1 MIRRNGGKGLASD
14 EERGLAGWRG
24 RGAQEVVV
32 VCLTC
37 PLFEEKRRTPSPIAG
52 ALSSSHSPSSMAR
65 GLGLL
70 VLIVWL
76 LRGDGYRR
84 FNSRAVSS
92 GGSGRSSRTRV
103 CAIRNRP
110 TKLKDWETREVAG
123 KSQHGTH
130 GTRGKGRQPGKEST
144 VGTLSRNDERDDEK
158 DDVGV
163 KGREESMMT
172 GLVLERYGDRLLVEL
187 NNTNKSPIVC
197 CQRSKMIDTTIVVGD
212 VVNLFL
218 LEEGESGGPG
228 GAGNATEFQGV
239 VTSHEPRMTLLQRPV
254 TSGSGN
260 GIRQMKS
267 IAANVD
273 HVMVVV
279 AASPHVPPSS
289 IDRILVAAHEYGM
302 SATIIVNKIDDM
314 EGTAALRGE
323 LGHYPKIG
331 YTVLEV
337 SMKEQIGL
345 DALREHLRDK
355 CSIFVGQSGV
365 GKSSLV
371 NSLLPDVSHQ
381 KIGAL
386 VKNVNIGSHTTSS
399 ARLFHLDTG
408 GTIIDSPGIRELGVW
423 HLPTESIKAG
433 FFEIVDLAKE
443 CRFRNCQHD
452 SASLGCAV
460 QRALAD
466 GSLSPL
472 RLFHYRTFTG
482 S

>member
-1 MIRRNGGKGLASD
+1 MVD
-14 EERGLAGWRG
+14 RGTL
-24 RGAQEVVV
+24 V
-32 VCLTC
+32 L
-37 PLFEEKRRTPSPIAG
+37 
-52 ALSSSHSPSSMAR
+52 
-65 GLGLL
+65 LL
-70 VLIVWL
+70 VTCWL
-76 LRGDGYRR
+76 LRGGDGFHR
-84 FNSRAVSS
+84 FDAF
-92 GGSGRSSRTRV
+92 RV
-103 CAIRNRP
+103 CELGGICDAHRMGIFPPTRMWAIRNKP
-110 TKLKDWETREVAG
+110 TKLKDWETREVAD
-123 KSQHGTH
+123 KSSHH
-130 GTRGKGRQPGKEST
+130 HHGKGGKGSKQGKES
-144 VGTLSRNDERDDEK
+144 VGGGVEEANDDGGGRADESA
-158 DDVGV
+158 DEAVGWG
-163 KGREESMMT
+163 KGGEMTTTT
-172 GLVLERYGDRLLVEL
+172 GLVLERYGDRLLVEV
-187 NNTNKSPIVC
+187 KSGDGVFPIVC

-218 LEEGESGGPG
+218 LPAWEGSKVMSPSIIQ
-228 GAGNATEFQGV
+228 AGNATSEFQGV
-239 VTSHEPRMTLLQRPV
+239 VTSHEPRTSLLQRPV

-302 SATIIVNKIDDM
+302 GATIVVNKIDDV
-314 EGTAALRGE
+314 EGTAVLRGE
-323 LGHYPKIG
+323 LGHYPTIG

-371 NSLLPDVSHQ
+371 NSLLPEDASQQQ

-386 VKNVNIGSHTTSS
+386 VKNANIGSHTTSS
-399 ARLFHLDTG
+399 ARLFHLETG

-423 HLPTESIKAG
+423 HLPTDSIKAG
-433 FFEIVDLAKE
+433 FFEIADLAKE
-443 CRFRNCQHD
+443 CKFRNCQHD

-460 QRALAD
+460 QRALAN
-466 GSLSPL
+466 GSLSPS
-472 RLFHYRTFTG
+472 RLQHYRTFTG